1 METKNKKASNEAE
14 TNSIDNIIIAGKT
27 YKINEL
33 NCIFSVSALMNAT
46 KEDLYKY
53 WQMAIETGVKKFRD
67 NVDNV
72 FNKRYP
78 RFE

>member
-1 METKNKKASNEAE
+1 METKNKKASNEAK
-14 TNSIDNIIIAGKT
+14 TNSIDDVIIAGKT

-33 NCIFSVSALMNAT
+33 NCIFSMSALMNAT
-46 KEDLYKY
+46 KEDLYQY
-53 WQMAIETGVKKFRD
+53 WQMAVETGIKKFIT

-78 RFE
+78 KYE

>member
-1 METKNKKASNEAE
+1 MEEKTKVLPEQNKKQI
-14 TNSIDNIIIAGKT
+14 TNVIIAGKT

-33 NCIFSVSALMNAT
+33 NCIFSVTALMNAT
-46 KEDLYKY
+46 KEDLYQY
-53 WQMAIETGVKKFRD
+53 WQMAVETGIKKFIT

-78 RFE
+78 RCE